1 LDLAWRSFGGSR
13 RVARLFALQAPAPEL
28 SGGLSEDEAVANIVK
43 AVMGAGVFSL
53 PWAVAQ
59 GGIVFVPAFILAA
72 AALALHT
79 LSMLVAAKRKILQLR
94 PDAVA
99 QARHRCDATPAA
111 LPNPWRRHVPGVELY
126 RHH

>member
-1 LDLAWRSFGGSR
+1 
-13 RVARLFALQAPAPEL
+13 
-28 SGGLSEDEAVANIVK
+28 
-43 AVMGAGVFSL
+43 
-53 PWAVAQ
+53 VAQ

-99 QARHRCDATPAA
+99 QARHRRDAPRLRRCLTRGCTASQVSSYTGIIEAA
-111 LPNPWRRHVPGVELY
+111 LGPVGGRTAEARMFSSASVPP
-126 RHH
+126 R

>member
-1 LDLAWRSFGGSR
+1 
-13 RVARLFALQAPAPEL
+13 VCARAPAQAPEPEL

-72 AALALHT
+72 AALALYT
-79 LSMLVAAKRKILQLR
+79 LSMLVAAKRKILTLR
-94 PDAVA
+94 PEVALKARTMAVS
-99 QARHRCDATPAA
+99 
-111 LPNPWRRHVPGVELY
+111 
-126 RHH
+126 

>member
-1 LDLAWRSFGGSR
+1 
-13 RVARLFALQAPAPEL
+13 
-28 SGGLSEDEAVANIVK
+28 
-43 AVMGAGVFSL
+43 MGAGVFSL

-99 QARHRCDATPAA
+99 QARHRRDAHACGAVSPAALRPRCRATPASSRRRWA
-111 LPNPWRRHVPGVELY
+111 RSVGAPQRRVCSAAHLPRRAN
-126 RHH
+126 

>member
-1 LDLAWRSFGGSR
+1 
-13 RVARLFALQAPAPEL
+13 
-28 SGGLSEDEAVANIVK
+28 
-43 AVMGAGVFSL
+43 MGAGVFSL

-99 QARHRCDATPAA
+99 QARHRRDAPRLRRCLTRCTASQVSSYTGIIEAA
-111 LPNPWRRHVPGVELY
+111 LGPVGGRTAEARMFSSASALPR
-126 RHH
+126 